1 MLGLTTRPFHFPM
14 RRNVGRL
21 VVLAVLVFCGA
32 CSSGRKSASLPQRDR
47 NVITGEE
54 LIEGHFITVYDAVEA
69 LHAPWLTPR
78 GPDSFVA
85 PSEVLVYLDNV
96 KLGGVSNLRNLNLH
110 IIRYVRHYDGIA
122 ATARWGV
129 GHAAGVILVATQN

>member
-1 MLGLTTRPFHFPM
+1 M
-14 RRNVGRL
+14 RRDIGRL
-21 VVLAVLVFCGA
+21 IMLALLVLCGA
-32 CSSGRKSASLPQRDR
+32 CSSGRKSANLPQRDR

-69 LHAPWLTPR
+69 LHPPWLAAR

-96 KLGGVSNLRNLNLH
+96 KLGGVSNLRNLDLH
-110 IIRYVRHYDGIA
+110 SIRYIRHYDGVT

-129 GHAAGVILVATQN
+129 GHGAGVILITTQD